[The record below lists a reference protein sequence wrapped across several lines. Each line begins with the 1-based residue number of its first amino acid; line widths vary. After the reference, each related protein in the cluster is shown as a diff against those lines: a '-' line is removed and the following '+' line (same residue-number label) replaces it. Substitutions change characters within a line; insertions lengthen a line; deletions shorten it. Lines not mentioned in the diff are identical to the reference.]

1 MSSDETMAIDLPDHG
16 DMPLYRFLDREL
28 SWLAFNQRVLE
39 LAEDKD
45 MFLLERVNFLAI
57 FASNLDEFFMVRMAS
72 LKSQVDAG
80 ITTLSDDGHTPQQ
93 QIEAIQAALPKLLEM
108 QQNGELAQLN
118 ADVAEQHELT
128 ERLKADMGSDSWL
141 SKNIRPMTLIAILI
155 GYFTFAGLSAAKID
169 VNSEYVQLLGQWGM
183 LIMSAYFGGRTLEKI
198 MDKRNELKP

>member
-1 MSSDETMAIDLPDHG
+1 MFPLGAILDIGSKLVDKFFPD
-16 DMPLYRFLDREL
+16 
-28 SWLAFNQRVLE
+28 
-39 LAEDKD
+39 
-45 MFLLERVNFLAI
+45 
-57 FASNLDEFFMVRMAS
+57 
-72 LKSQVDAG
+72 
-80 ITTLSDDGHTPQQ
+80 PQQ
-93 QIEAIQAALPKLLEM
+93 AEQAKLKLLEM

-183 LIMSAYFGGRTLEKI
+183 LIMSFYFGGRTLEKI
-198 MDKRNELKP
+198 MDMQAKK